1 MGEEAQQTISA
12 QRHSDPKH
20 LGQLVRG
27 ELDWIVMKAL
37 EKQRNRRYETANG
50 FARDIERYLRDE
62 AVEACPPSAAY
73 RFRKFASRNR
83 RALAMGAI
91 VLGALMAGTVVSTW
105 QAIRAT
111 RATHAERVALTK
123 ARESEA
129 AAKQSEQVA
138 IENAKKAQRQQGR
151 ANRYFLGARSV
162 VDGIT
167 ERLNDSRLLQIPE
180 ITDIRKQLL
189 QDLLGFYQQMVQSES
204 VDPAG
209 AQDKAGALRMVGDI
223 QRLLGDRAAAEKAYR
238 DAIALREPH
247 VAAHPDV

>member
-1 MGEEAQQTISA
+1 MG
-12 QRHSDPKH
+12 
-20 LGQLVRG
+20 V
-27 ELDWIVMKAL
+27 
-37 EKQRNRRYETANG
+37 
-50 FARDIERYLRDE
+50 
-62 AVEACPPSAAY
+62 
-73 RFRKFASRNR
+73 
-83 RALAMGAI
+83 I
-91 VLGALMAGTVVSTW
+91 VLAALMAGTVVSTW

-138 IENAKKAQRQQGR
+138 IENAKKAQRQRDR

-180 ITDIRKQLL
+180 ITDMRKQLL
-189 QDLLGFYQQMVQSES
+189 QDLLGFYQQMVQNES

-223 QRLLGDRAAAEKAYR
+223 QQILRDRAAAEMAYR
-238 DAIALREPH
+238 QAIAIREPY
-247 VAAHPDV
+247 VAQHPDEGAVGSARGGAKVPEHAHIGRVAVSREIRLTQVLPNDIGGLVGGGVIADHDFDDVAPRTCGVDKPREAVAQPL